1 MKRITLSILVTLAT
15 LATILILWELRSIVL
30 LFIVSLAV
38 AAAFHDP
45 VKRMRRAKL
54 SRSIAM
60 TIAYGVTLLA
70 LLGLALLVS
79 LPLSMEV
86 EQLIQESVQRYDQLY
101 QAKSAL
107 AEESGNDNWQADL
120 WATLPPIDELD
131 SYLPAESSNILL
143 SSILGL
149 TQGIVGIAGQ
159 LLLALALSVYWTAD
173 EVHFERLWLSLL
185 PPTKRRQAR
194 NLWRTL
200 EGNIGAYLRSEVLQS
215 VIVGAL
221 LTAGFYLMGLNYP
234 FLIATAAAISWFIPL
249 IGGVIGLIF
258 VVILA
263 LFNGFWL
270 TIAAALYTIVVF
282 LLMEYVVEPRIY
294 RRDHYSSILV
304 ILVMLAMLYALGL
317 LGLLIAPP
325 IALVIQV
332 IMDELFL
339 PSAAT
344 MQRAEKAQQ
353 QEESLSRIRRRIRTL
368 QETLS
373 QNENPSPRLK
383 NLSQRLETLATDI
396 SETRVEQY
404 LKERRYR

>member
-30 LFIVSLAV
+30 LFVVSLAV

-107 AEESGNDNWQADL
+107 AEQPGSDNWQADL

-131 SYLPAESSNILL
+131 SYLPADSSNMMLL
-143 SSILGL
+143 SILGL

-185 PPTKRRQAR
+185 PPTKRIQAR

-215 VIVGAL
+215 VMAGAL

-234 FLIATAAAISWFIPL
+234 FLIATVAAISWFIPL
-249 IGGVIGLIF
+249 LGGAIGLLFVVTLSLFNGIWLTVAASLYTIIIF
-258 VVILA
+258 VV
-263 LFNGFWL
+263 
-270 TIAAALYTIVVF
+270 
-282 LLMEYVVEPRIY
+282 MEYVLEPRIY

-304 ILVMLAMLYALGL
+304 ILTMLAMLYALGL

-339 PSAAT
+339 PSAAV
-344 MQRAEKAQQ
+344 MQRAEKVQK
-353 QEESLSRIRRRIRTL
+353 QEESLSQIRRRIRTL
-368 QETLS
+368 QETLAQS
-373 QNENPSPRLK
+373 ENPSPRLK
-383 NLSQRLETLATDI
+383 NLSQRLETLAAEI
-396 SETRVEQY
+396 SQTRVDQY